1 MLDLLH
7 KTKEKTMSQYKVLFL
22 DIDGTIITPDDKIE
36 DSTIE
41 AVSKVQ
47 EQGVEVFL
55 ATGRPIHEILDIA
68 KNLKINSFIGYNG
81 AYGVYKGD
89 DLYQDC
95 MPGSL
100 VENYLKIVHELNHEM
115 VLYTNNDNVFTSLES
130 PLVKKFIKKF
140 QFNKNE
146 LYTQSDLNHILGI
159 TLINVNKNEA
169 HHYLN
174 KDGIHLAQVNVE
186 GLENCFDVIRDHVN
200 KGFGVNCVLK
210 HLGIGKEAAIAFGD
224 GLNDKEMLMN
234 VGESFAMGN
243 AHPKLFS
250 LAKHKTTA
258 VGHSGILNGLKT
270 LGLIK
275 E

>member
-1 MLDLLH
+1 
-7 KTKEKTMSQYKVLFL
+7 MSQYKVLFL

-36 DSTIE
+36 DSNIK

-47 EQGVEVFL
+47 ELGIEVFL

-68 KNLKINSFIGYNG
+68 KTLKVNSFIGYNG
-81 AYGVYKGD
+81 AYGIYKGD

-95 MPGSL
+95 MPSGL
-100 VENYLKIVHELNHEM
+100 VENYLKIAHESNHEM
-115 VLYTNNDNVFTSLES
+115 VLYTNNHNAFTSLES
-130 PLVKKFIKKF
+130 TIVKKFITKF
-140 QFNKNE
+140 HLNKNE
-146 LYTQSDLNHILGI
+146 LYCESDLNNILGI

-169 HHYLN
+169 QHYLDE
-174 KDGIHLAQVNVE
+174 KGIHLTQVNVE
-186 GLENCFDVIRDHVN
+186 GMKHCFDVIRDHVN

-210 HLGIGKEAAIAFGD
+210 HLGIEKEAAIAFGD

-243 AHPKLFS
+243 AHPDLFS
-250 LAKHKTTA
+250 LAKHKTTD
-258 VGHSGILNGLKT
+258 VSHSGILNGLRK
-270 LGLIK
+270 LGLLN